1 MAALSSIFCFFVA
14 TGAGCE
20 KVAASRFPAV
30 MRNTQHNT
38 WKQMITEQKKRR
50 QKRSNYKLPS
60 SECPRGSH
68 ETRIKHK
75 LVLKKKNNTGI
86 DPICHYS
93 QFQLLQKRAPRQP
106 RLESL

>member
-20 KVAASRFPAV
+20 KVAASRFPAA
-30 MRNTQHNT
+30 MRNTAQHMETNDNRA
-38 WKQMITEQKKRR
+38 EKRR

-75 LVLKKKNNTGI
+75 LVLKKKTT
-86 DPICHYS
+86 PV
-93 QFQLLQKRAPRQP
+93 
-106 RLESL
+106 